1 MCSRCHGE
9 IPIAVRMIFGNC
21 QAQWK
26 KPDNA
31 RPAYFHKPS
40 GLRGE
45 YQGRRMAEVHEAEM
59 PVGMNLAVNHGG
71 VLPPILVRIAAQ
83 SVSRSDRLSQP
94 QIDSFEHVRRCLS
107 VTIKL
112 RKHERMEGIVYG
124 GGNLRRDDVV
134 PLSIHQEHTC
144 RPVKSLQ
151 VFGDPEL
158 F

>member
-1 MCSRCHGE
+1 
-9 IPIAVRMIFGNC
+9 MIFRNC
-21 QAQWK
+21 HAQWK
-26 KPDNA
+26 KLNNA
-31 RPAYFHKPS
+31 RRAYFHECS
-40 GLRGE
+40 GIRGKYE
-45 YQGRRMAEVHEAEM
+45 RRRMAEVHEAEM
-59 PVGMNLAVNHGG
+59 SVGMDLAVKHGG
-71 VLPPILVRIAAQ
+71 VLPPIFVRIAAQ

-112 RKHERMEGIVYG
+112 RKHERMEGIVYA

-144 RPVKSLQ
+144 HPVKCLQ